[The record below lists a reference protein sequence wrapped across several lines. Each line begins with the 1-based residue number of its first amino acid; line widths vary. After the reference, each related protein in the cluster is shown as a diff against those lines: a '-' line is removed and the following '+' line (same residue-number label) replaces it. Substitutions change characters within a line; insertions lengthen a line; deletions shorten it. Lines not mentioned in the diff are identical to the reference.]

1 MTPRCVGCR
10 LKPRLTAWNLQLAE
24 ARRHQQ
30 DRLLLRQPATR
41 LPSRPLRSAG
51 SGPAAVPAQAQ
62 HQKSL
67 GRGPKGGGG
76 GGLRRGGQRCL
87 LRIGCENAHQNT
99 GSFSFYLASS
109 PVLRRRLPLAVR
121 VHARSR
127 SGPRKPRAAN
137 GQRARRPQ
145 GTQTVFLK
153 LELSHFKEF
162 VT

>member
-10 LKPRLTAWNLQLAE
+10 LKPRLTAWILQLAE

-41 LPSRPLRSAG
+41 LPSRPLRPAG

-76 GGLRRGGQRCL
+76 GGGGLRRGGQRCIVFCDR
-87 LRIGCENAHQNT
+87 LRECAQKYILSRQLTSSTAPPT
-99 GSFSFYLASS
+99 LGSTRTC
-109 PVLRRRLPLAVR
+109 PVAVGFQEALGSQWTKSTKTIR
-121 VHARSR
+121 DAD
-127 SGPRKPRAAN
+127 G
-137 GQRARRPQ
+137 
-145 GTQTVFLK
+145 F
-153 LELSHFKEF
+153 F
-162 VT
+162 